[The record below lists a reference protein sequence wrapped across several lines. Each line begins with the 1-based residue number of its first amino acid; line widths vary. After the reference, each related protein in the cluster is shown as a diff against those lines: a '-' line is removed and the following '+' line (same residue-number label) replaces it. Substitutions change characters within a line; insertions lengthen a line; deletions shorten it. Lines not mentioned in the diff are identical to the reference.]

1 MIRLFDTHAVRLQR
15 ELNGLWKLHRPDE
28 TEQAGTCT
36 AMIPGCWEMLRGWE
50 NYRGRGE
57 YTREIITGGGNLRLV
72 FGGVSHTADV
82 FWDGQKVAHHYNAF
96 TPFDVVLTDVAAGS
110 HTLSVCADNRY
121 TEDSALHIPNDYHTY
136 GGITRPVALEELGD
150 AYIRFVHVTPIRY
163 AGGWMARIT
172 AEVRRLSGA
181 DSVGLRMSLC
191 GVETEDTLTFDENG
205 TASLTRTVA
214 VPDVREWT
222 PEDPQLYTITACLTD
237 ENGHPTDDL
246 IERFGFREIRTE
258 GTKILL
264 NGRPLL
270 VKGFNRHE
278 DYGIFGCAV
287 PENAMH
293 HDLEIIRSTGA
304 NLIRTCH
311 YPNDQRFL
319 DLCDEY
325 GMLVWEEAHARGLS
339 LERMQN
345 PNFRRQSADCIA
357 EMVEHHYNHPSIV
370 FWGILNECAAE
381 TEYGRD
387 CYAEQFAQLRSLDKT
402 RLLTTATC
410 KHFSDLTYGM
420 PDVVSLNLYPQWY
433 SGNTP
438 VQLYEKIKA
447 YLDQHGGAGKPIL
460 ISECGAGAVYGY
472 RGFSEV
478 KWTEDYQAKLLAD
491 LIDAYTT
498 REDIS
503 GIILWQYADCRV
515 DEEWFAS
522 RPKTQNNK
530 GIVDMYRRPK
540 MGYYTVRD
548 MFTKLPVYREEK

>member
-1 MIRLFDTHAVRLQR
+1 MIRLFNTHAIRPQR
-15 ELNGLWKLHRPDE
+15 ELNGLWMLRRPDE
-28 TEQAGTCT
+28 TEQECAGA

-57 YTREIITGGGNLRLV
+57 YTREITTGGGNLRLV

-82 FWDGQKVAHHYNAF
+82 FWDGRKVAHHYNAF
-96 TPFDVVLTDVAAGS
+96 TPFDVILTDVEAGT
-110 HTLSVCADNRY
+110 HTLSVLADNRY

-163 AGGWMARIT
+163 TGGWMARIT
-172 AEVRRLSGA
+172 AEVCRLSGA
-181 DSVGLRMSLC
+181 DSVVLQMSLC
-191 GVETEDTLTFDENG
+191 GVETEDTLIFDENG

-214 VPDVREWT
+214 VPDVRQWC
-222 PEDPQLYTITACLTD
+222 PEDPWLYTITARLTD
-237 ENGHPTDDL
+237 ANGIAVDDL

-293 HDLEIIRSTGA
+293 HDLEIIRSSGA

-357 EMVEHHYNHPSIV
+357 EMVENHYNHPSIV
-370 FWGILNECAAE
+370 FWGILNECASE

-402 RLLTTATC
+402 RLLTTASC
-410 KHFSDLTYGM
+410 RHFNDLTFGM
-420 PDVVSLNLYPQWY
+420 VDVVSLNIYPKWY
-433 SGNTP
+433 SNSTP
-438 VQLYEKIKA
+438 TAFFEKCKE
-447 YLDQHGGAGKPIL
+447 YLEQSGGAGKPIL

-478 KWTEDYQAKLLAD
+478 KWTEDYQAKLLAE
-491 LIDAYTT
+491 LIEAFTT
-498 REDIS
+498 RADVS

-548 MFTKLPVYREEK
+548 LFTKLSSYREGK

>member
-1 MIRLFDTHAVRLQR
+1 MLRLFTTHTIRPQQ
-15 ELNGLWKLHRPDE
+15 ELNGLWNLRRLD
-28 TEQAGTCT
+28 TEDNGQSYT

-50 NYRGRGE
+50 NFRGRGE
-57 YTREIITGGGNLRLV
+57 YTRTITTEGGNLRFV

-82 FWDGQKVAHHYNAF
+82 FWDGEKIAHHYNAF
-96 TPFDVVLTDVAAGS
+96 TPFDVIIPDASAGV
-110 HTLSVCADNRY
+110 HTLSVIADNRY
-121 TEDSALHIPNDYHTY
+121 TEDSALHVANDYHSY
-136 GGITRPVALEELGD
+136 GGITRPVAMEQLGE
-150 AYIRFVHVTPIRY
+150 AYIRYIHVTPIRY
-163 AGGWMARIT
+163 TDGWMARIT
-172 AEVRRLSGA
+172 AEVRRLNGRKTT
-181 DSVGLRMSLC
+181 VLRLSLC
-191 GVETEDTLTFDENG
+191 GVETEDVLRFEESD
-205 TASLTRTVA
+205 TAVLTRTVA
-214 VPDVREWT
+214 VPDVREWS
-222 PEDPQLYTITACLTD
+222 PEDPCLYTITAVLAD
-237 ENGHPTDDL
+237 ENGSPCDDL
-246 IERFGFREIRTE
+246 IDRFGFREIRAE
-258 GTKILL
+258 GTQILL

-311 YPNDQRFL
+311 YPNDARFL

-339 LERMQN
+339 LKQMEN

-357 EMVEHHYNHPSIV
+357 EMVENHYNHPAIV

-410 KHFSDLTYGM
+410 RHFNDLTYGM
-420 PDVVSLNLYPQWY
+420 TDVVSLNIYPKWY
-433 SGNTP
+433 SSSTP
-438 VQLYEKIKA
+438 AAFFEKCKE
-447 YLDQHGGAGKPIL
+447 YLEQSGGAGKPIL

-478 KWTEDYQAKLLAD
+478 KWTEDYQAKLLGE
-491 LIDAYTT
+491 LIETFTT
-498 REDIS
+498 RADVS

-515 DEEWFAS
+515 DEEWFHS
-522 RPKTQNNK
+522 RPKSQNNK

-548 MFTKLPVYREEK
+548 AFTKLPGYRTEN